1 MYNFDNARVCIYNL
15 KCYKSFAILKDTIN
29 EAKMEAARIMKSKQ
43 NAQTKHTKFL
53 TGCLAA
59 ITLISVSLCA
69 FVLISNRRV
78 KPIMPDYMPVEQDEF
93 VFTIPNEPQ
102 EVPIDVPENGG
113 GAIIICDTEITA
125 HLQTGEIDMFYQNP
139 ANSPSAVV
147 LQLVVADEI
156 VAQSGSIYPG
166 YQLQDMHL
174 LDTAR
179 LQEGGYYGVVR
190 IAYYDPISSEKALID
205 TDIEVSVTVVP

>member
-1 MYNFDNARVCIYNL
+1 
-15 KCYKSFAILKDTIN
+15 
-29 EAKMEAARIMKSKQ
+29 MKSKQ

-69 FVLISNRRV
+69 FVLISNRRA
-78 KPIMPDYMPVEQDEF
+78 KPIMPDYMPVEQDEY
-93 VFTIPNEPQ
+93 VSTIP
-102 EVPIDVPENGG
+102 PEYLEETKMDIPESGG

-147 LQLVVADEI
+147 LQLVVADEV

-179 LQEGGYYGVVR
+179 LQEGGYYGIVR